1 MREEERGGRGVEREQ
16 EEGRGRRMRG
26 EWKGE
31 RKDIEDKLFE
41 STYPL
46 AVLKKVEDLAT
57 PVSGEHLHR
66 PREYSPTDCLDP
78 L

>member
-1 MREEERGGRGVEREQ
+1 MREEERGGRGVERKQ

-31 RKDIEDKLFE
+31 RREIEDRRFE
-41 STYPL
+41 ITYPL

-57 PVSGEHLHR
+57 SISGEHLHR
-66 PREYSPTDCLDP
+66 PRECSPTDCLHP